1 MARAPVSLFT
11 ILGTREPRRFCGIE
25 FRESQAMAK
34 RVLILGGG
42 FGGIYAALRL
52 EKLLRRRND
61 MEATL
66 VTRDNFFLFTPM
78 LHEIAASDLE
88 VNTIVNPLRKL
99 LRRVNTFIGTI
110 DAIDIAARRVFATH
124 GLDGHGHELAYD
136 HVVLALGSGTNFFNL
151 PGVEEFAV
159 TMKSLSDAI
168 ELRNR
173 IITHLEEANSE
184 CAAGERQ
191 PLLTFVVAGGGFAGV
206 ETLGA
211 INDFMRDALPFYPN
225 LRPEF
230 VRTVLV
236 TPDHMILPE
245 LGPKLGAYAQR
256 KLAARGVE
264 IITGARVTGVHR
276 GVVELNS
283 GQKIEANSLIW
294 TAGTA
299 PNPLVAALG
308 IPTRN
313 GKIEVNE
320 YLQVRGFEGVWAV
333 GDCALVPNTRG
344 GGFHPPTAQ
353 HALREGRAV
362 ADNVAAAILGRAK
375 RPFRFA
381 TLGQLSAIGR
391 RTGVA
396 NILGINFSGFIAWW
410 LWRTIYLSKLPRLEK
425 KVRVAFDWTLDL
437 FFAKDF
443 ADVTAGRS
451 AYSRAAE
458 DADHARSTRSS
469 DPVGKLT
476 LAH

>member
-1 MARAPVSLFT
+1 MS
-11 ILGTREPRRFCGIE
+11 
-25 FRESQAMAK
+25 K

-61 MEATL
+61 IEVTL
-66 VTRDNFFLFTPM
+66 ITRDNFFLFTPM
-78 LHEIAASDLE
+78 LHEVASSELE
-88 VNTIVNPLRKL
+88 LNTIVNPLRKL

-110 DAIDIAARRVFATH
+110 DTIDMGNRRVLATH
-124 GLDGHGHELAYD
+124 GLDRHTHELPFD
-136 HVVLALGSGTNFFNL
+136 HLILALGSETNFFNL

-173 IITHLEEANSE
+173 IIAHLEEANSE
-184 CAAGERQ
+184 CAVGERQ

-211 INDFMRDALPFYPN
+211 TNDFIREALPFYPN

-236 TPDHMILPE
+236 TPDLVILPE
-245 LGPKLGAYAQR
+245 LSSKLGAYAQR
-256 KLAARGVE
+256 KLGGRGVE
-264 IITGARVTGVHR
+264 IMTGARVTGVHA

-283 GQKIEANSLIW
+283 SHKIEANTLIW
-294 TAGTA
+294 TAGTVA
-299 PNPLVAALG
+299 NPLVATLR
-308 IPTRN
+308 IPKRN

-320 YLQVRGFEGVWAV
+320 YLEVPGFEGIWAV
-333 GDCALVPNTRG
+333 GDCALVPNLEG

-362 ADNVAAAILGRAK
+362 ADNVVAAILGGGK
-375 RPFRFA
+375 RPFRFS
-381 TLGQLSAIGR
+381 TLGQLATIGR

-396 NILGINFSGFIAWW
+396 NILGMNFSGFVAWW
-410 LWRTIYLSKLPRLEK
+410 LWRTIYLSKLPRIEK
-425 KVRVAFDWTLDL
+425 KIRVALDWTLDL
-437 FFAKDF
+437 LFAKDF
-443 ADVTAGRS
+443 AGVTAGHS

-458 DADHARSTRSS
+458 AAHSKRSIRST
-469 DPVGKLT
+469 DPDER
-476 LAH
+476 LAHAN